1 MKQFI
6 STVSSGI
13 KNSAR
18 KLDNAI
24 QRQISGASET
34 FGLPNK
40 KVANFS
46 KFQAAWEKYLAL
58 MDKFMED
65 MAG

>member
-1 MKQFI
+1 MNFTNKII
-6 STVSSGI
+6 SKL

-18 KLDNAI
+18 NVENVI
-24 QRQISGASET
+24 QRQISGV
-34 FGLPNK
+34 GLSNK
-40 KVANFS
+40 NVANFS
-46 KFQAAWEKYLAL
+46 KFQAAWDRYNNL

>member
-1 MKQFI
+1 MNFTNKII
-6 STVSSGI
+6 SKL

-18 KLDNAI
+18 NVENAI

-34 FGLPNK
+34 LGLPNK

-46 KFQAAWEKYLAL
+46 KFQAAWDNYNNL